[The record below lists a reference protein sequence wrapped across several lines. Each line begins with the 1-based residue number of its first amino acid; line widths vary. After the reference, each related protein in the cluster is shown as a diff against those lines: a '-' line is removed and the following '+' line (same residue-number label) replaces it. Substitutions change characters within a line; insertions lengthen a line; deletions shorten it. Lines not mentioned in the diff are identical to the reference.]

1 MGNVEKI
8 KSPKNTV
15 DFNKPVMGYDG
26 TPEPESNLGKV
37 VAPIIGSN
45 TQGDAWKFGSWAMD
59 VYQGKVLEL
68 DDSDFKALKEWLKTA
83 QVVAMIRMQVLQ
95 VLDGVR

>member
-26 TPEPESNLGKV
+26 TPDPESNLGKV

-45 TQGDAWKFGSWAMD
+45 TIFAVGILRVIFS
-59 VYQGKVLEL
+59 VYNSYKKLQEDLEI
-68 DDSDFKALKEWLKTA
+68 K
-83 QVVAMIRMQVLQ
+83 
-95 VLDGVR
+95 